1 MSDWRKRLQ
10 PASFR
15 GVPFKVDSDS
25 SPVGRDVVVH
35 EYPKKDKPYVED
47 SGRKTRVFR
56 FPAFVI
62 GPDCFDQRDKLLLA
76 LDTAGSGE
84 LVHPWYGRM
93 KVTANGDCTVSHDR
107 REGGMVRFDL
117 AFVEAGELGF
127 PTVKPNNAKQ
137 VQTSAQA
144 VRDSASTRF
153 AAALEQVNM
162 AKVKV
167 NNITSSISSMYATIN
182 NNLRPLT
189 SLFSSA
195 SGMINSI
202 MNAPQN
208 MAAMVFGTLSDLER
222 AFSSFGGSG
231 SSIGGSSSAVQSF
244 AAAPVPPGADA
255 GKLHSALVGLLQD
268 ASIYNGLLDTAQ
280 VPVIAAPDAPVG
292 IPDLDTQLS
301 QEPDGATAPIT
312 SDVIDIRDG
321 LNEAIHVV
329 AMSASGDHYL
339 VLTDARQ
346 AANLHLS
353 NVARAGIRLISYSPR
368 ATTPALVLAYRLYA
382 DASRAGEIVS
392 RNKLRHPGFVPAVPL
407 EVASK

>member
-35 EYPKKDKPYVED
+35 EYPRKDKPYVED
-47 SGRKTRVFR
+47 AGRKTRVFR
-56 FPAFVI
+56 FPGYVI
-62 GPDCFDQRDKLLLA
+62 GPDCFDQRDALLA
-76 LDTAGSGE
+76 VLETAGSGE

-93 KVTANGDCTVSHDR
+93 KVTANGDCTASHDR

-117 AFVEAGELGF
+117 AFVEAGELSF

-144 VRDSASTRF
+144 VSTSASSRF
-153 AAALEQVNM
+153 ADALAQVNM

-182 NNLRPLT
+182 DNLRPLT
-189 SLFSSA
+189 SLFSST

-208 MAAMVFGTLSDLER
+208 MAGMVFGTLSDLER
-222 AFSSFGGSG
+222 SFSSFAGSG
-231 SSIGGSSSAVQSF
+231 SSIGGSSAAVQSF
-244 AAAPVPPGADA
+244 AAAPAPPGADA

-280 VPVIAAPDAPVG
+280 IPVVSAPDPAGSV
-292 IPDLDTQLS
+292 PDLDTQLA
-301 QEPDGATAPIT
+301 QQPDGADAPIT
-312 SDVIDIRDG
+312 SDIIDVRDG
-321 LNEAIHVV
+321 LNDAIHAV
-329 AMSASGDHYL
+329 AMSAAGDHYL

-353 NVARAGIRLISYSPR
+353 NVARAGIRLISYSPL

-392 RNKLRHPGFVPAVPL
+392 RNKLRHPGFVPALPL
-407 EVASK
+407 QVASK